1 MDILAAKRAGEIA
14 KNIDD
19 RIRLKA
25 VVDLAI
31 AEGWPIVEVLA
42 RNPITNETKSLIV
55 SALNDATS
63 QAGLGFIKTVYE
75 GEIAALQADL
85 ATAEAWVP

>member
-1 MDILAAKRAGEIA
+1 MDIIAAKRAGEIA

-19 RIRLKA
+19 RVRLKA
-25 VVDLAI
+25 AVELAL

-55 SALNDATS
+55 GELNAATS
-63 QAGLGFIKTVYE
+63 QAGLSFIKTVYE
-75 GEIAALQADL
+75 HVPNFFQAVSL
-85 ATAEAWVP
+85 L